1 MTTFLNTL
9 TPEQRTELR
18 QKAVLSKDAKREAN
32 KHIRTDYADMQ
43 YWEELASKH
52 GVRLP
57 IRYYPST
64 DIKYVVRVAKRLG
77 VDVKEYVSTTG
88 CKSLKELAEL
98 NKGWSAAAMCGLF
111 LEHIDEIKSNE

>member
-9 TPEQRTELR
+9 TPEQRAELR
-18 QKAVLSKDAKREAN
+18 QKAVLSKEAKREAN

-43 YWEELASKH
+43 HWEELASKH

-64 DIKYVVRVAKRLG
+64 DIKYVVRIAKKLG

-98 NKGWSAAAMCGLF
+98 NRGWSAAAMCGLF
-111 LEHIDEIKSNE
+111 LEYAEEEMGK